1 MNIKSNNITKK
12 FTFAVGAL
20 VGASLLSTQQA
31 QASTYTVKSG
41 DTLAK
46 IAKKKYHTQSLAA
59 IETIVQTNNLT
70 NRDLIFVG
78 DKLQL
83 PKKIKKIEENKVTYQ
98 APTQPQN
105 VGTYTQP
112 PSQTTQQQNVTS
124 QNTASTASQNTTSTA
139 TKPSYTGVGDLH
151 SYVTSRMASAT
162 GVDAGTWE
170 KIIQRESS
178 WNSTVVNSSGHMGLF
193 QLAPGYKGNGG
204 SVDEQIEGAID
215 LYKKQGL
222 NAWQETAWQ
231 FKEESRS

>member
-70 NRDLIFVG
+70 NSDLIFVG

-170 KIIQRESS
+170 KIIQRESN
-178 WNSTVVNSSGHMGLF
+178 WNSSVVNSLGHMGLF

-222 NAWQETAWQ
+222 NAWQETAW
-231 FKEESRS
+231 

>member
-12 FTFAVGAL
+12 FAFAVGAL
-20 VGASLLSTQQA
+20 VGASLLATQQA

-41 DTLAK
+41 DTLTK

-105 VGTYTQP
+105 VGTYTQA
-112 PSQTTQQQNVTS
+112 PSQSTQQQNVTS
-124 QNTASTASQNTTSTA
+124 QNTDSTASQNTTSTA
-139 TKPSYTGVGDLH
+139 TKPSYTGAGDLH

-170 KIIQRESS
+170 KIIQRESN
-178 WNSTVVNSSGHMGLF
+178 WNSSVVNSSGHYGLF
-193 QLAPGYKGNGG
+193 QLDG
-204 SVDEQIEGAID
+204 SYDKHGRSVEGQIQDAVD
-215 LYKKQGL
+215 LFKKQGL
-222 NAWQETAWQ
+222 AAWSETAY
-231 FKEESRS
+231 